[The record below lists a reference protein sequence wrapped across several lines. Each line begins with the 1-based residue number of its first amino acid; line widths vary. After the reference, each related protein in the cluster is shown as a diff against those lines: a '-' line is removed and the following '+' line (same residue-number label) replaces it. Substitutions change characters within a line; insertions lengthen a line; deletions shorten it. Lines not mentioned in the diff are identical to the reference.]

1 MARRANLSGGG
12 RDQDCLGPFHLAA
25 TPAIGPDDLRDEP
38 LVMFPR
44 HADQSLYDR
53 LLTIFKAGG
62 YRVRRIKHAIGSRRR
77 DLLVAVAQGEG
88 VALIPTSAEDLVDSS
103 TVLVPRP
110 LTRALFMPDTVVV
123 WRVAAPERL
132 AESLASIR
140 VLASTLYSA

>member
-53 LLTIFKAGG
+53 LL
-62 YRVRRIKHAIGSRRR
+62 KHAIGSRRR

-88 VALIPTSAEDLVDSS
+88 VALIPTSAEDLGDSS